1 MTARLKLPA
10 YGREL
15 REARDA
21 GRHPDRI
28 LIIYGDAITRPEGAL
43 CVFAADYKPGAI
55 DWSVV
60 SGVPVTVEWR
70 SGNAIA
76 FGELVAEL
84 AAATAPVYIITPNGN
99 RIEASE
105 YLYDELTR
113 ADFPLWSQDIERDY
127 FRRWEELNAARLADL
142 GRA

>member
-21 GRHPDRI
+21 GRHPERI

-43 CVFAADYKPGAI
+43 CVFAADYQPGTI

-60 SGVPVTVEWR
+60 SGVPVDIEWR
-70 SGNAIA
+70 HGVKIR
-76 FGELVAEL
+76 ELVAEV
-84 AAATAPVYIITPNGN
+84 AAVTAPVCVILPPDR
-99 RIEASE
+99 RIEVSE
-105 YLYDELTR
+105 FLYDELTR
-113 ADFPLWSQDIERDY
+113 ADFPAWSAEIEADY
-127 FRRWEELNAARLADL
+127 FLRLEELNAARLADL
-142 GRA
+142 RRA

>member
-15 REARDA
+15 REQRDA
-21 GRHPDRI
+21 GMHPERI
-28 LIIYGDAITRPEGAL
+28 LIIYGDAITRPDGAL
-43 CVFAADYKPGAI
+43 CVFAADYQPGTI

-60 SGVPVTVEWR
+60 AGVPVDIEWR
-70 SGNAIA
+70 NGELAR
-76 FGELVAEL
+76 ELVAEL

-113 ADFPLWSQDIERDY
+113 ADFPAWSAEIEADY
-127 FRRWEELNAARLADL
+127 FHRWEELNAARLADL
-142 GRA
+142 RRV

>member
-21 GRHPDRI
+21 GMHPERI
-28 LIIYGDAITRPEGAL
+28 LIIYGDAIQRPDGAL
-43 CVFAADYKPGAI
+43 CVFAADYQPGTI

-60 SGVPVTVEWR
+60 AGVPADIEWR
-70 SGNAIA
+70 NGELAR
-76 FGELVAEL
+76 ELVAEL
-84 AAATAPVYIITPNGN
+84 AAVTAPVHAILPSGH

-105 YLYDELTR
+105 FLYGEMAR

-127 FRRWEELNAARLADL
+127 FRRWEELNEARLADL